1 MNINRWVKGKQ
12 QKLFTVIIAGVVVF
26 VALLWYLNKS
36 TGSGAAALMMLPV
49 VKRPPNPT

>member
-12 QKLFTVIIAGVVVF
+12 QKLFTLIIAGVVVF

-36 TGSGAAALMMLPV
+36 TGAAPPALMMLPV
-49 VKRPPNPT
+49 VKRLPNPT